1 MNCSPPGVSAHGVSQ
16 ARILEWAAISFSRID
31 IPKTKKKNKI
41 EFPEIKM
48 AMSNIR
54 ITLSGSKNKYYRR
67 LVNL

>member
-31 IPKTKKKNKI
+31 IPKKKKNKI

-54 ITLSGSKNKYYRR
+54 ITLSGSKNKYYR